1 MQNASASTSCARL
14 LSRRSI
20 LVWHYNVLV
29 PAPHITSFSHLSDR
43 EGSRNAPH
51 NTGPCAATSLVRLAV
66 PPLLRTA
73 RRGVERTSASLECVR
88 SRQIVAGTHYN
99 ICGDSGE
106 GKNTKRGRIQ
116 LLRYANTVDA
126 FRKQILLDQHIL
138 KCHTIDGHWRDNYKF
153 CPSAIG
159 QGNPGHYL
167 TINRYSSPDGCTF
180 AILHIIKYQ
189 LFNPTPSYR
198 DIAH

>member
-1 MQNASASTSCARL
+1 MHLPLRAVLDYSPVDQFWSGITMCSC
-14 LSRRSI
+14 LS
-20 LVWHYNVLV
+20 
-29 PAPHITSFSHLSDR
+29 PHITSFSHLSDR

-99 ICGDSGE
+99 IRGESGE

-116 LLRYANTVDA
+116 LLRYANTVNA
-126 FRKQILLDQHIL
+126 FRKKNLLYQHIL
-138 KCHTIDGHWRDNYKF
+138 KCHIIDGHWRDNYKF

-159 QGNPGHYL
+159 KGNPCHCL
-167 TINRYSSPDGCTF
+167 TINRYSSPDGFTF
-180 AILHIIKYQ
+180 AILYTIKYQ
-189 LFNPTPSYR
+189 SFNHIPSYR
-198 DIAH
+198 DITH